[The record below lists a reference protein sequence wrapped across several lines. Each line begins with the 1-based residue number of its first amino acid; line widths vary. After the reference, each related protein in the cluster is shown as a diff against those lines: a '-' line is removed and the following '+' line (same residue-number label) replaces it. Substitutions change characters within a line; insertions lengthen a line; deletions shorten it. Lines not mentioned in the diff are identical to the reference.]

1 MVSVYYEDAQEP
13 LEVREVKTDALDP
26 SKMPTLGM
34 ANSYREGDAIV
45 LNYRNVTSE
54 VLSEKWTV
62 NGREIEGTVVKLS
75 SGSSQR
81 IRAELTTAQGVEYLV
96 KYVDVR

>member
-1 MVSVYYEDAQEP
+1 M
-13 LEVREVKTDALDP
+13 
-26 SKMPTLGM
+26 
-34 ANSYREGDAIV
+34 